1 MDSYEIRWKRSAER
15 ELRNLDSKQISRI
28 IQKVETLVKQLK
40 EDPDTVFEITVNGAS
55 SSTQTRLRIGAKT
68 PGW

>member
-1 MDSYEIRWKRSAER
+1 MRQKIPVSEARSK
-15 ELRNLDSKQISRI
+15 LSQL
-28 IQKVETLVKQLK
+28 LKQLK

-55 SSTQTRLRIGAKT
+55 SGTQTRLRIGAKT